1 MFRFSL
7 HRNAAFFR
15 TSVFLSLSAGVFYPS
30 RLSAAPKKEAFVRGK
45 PHMIIGT
52 VGHVDHGKTTLTSAI
67 TTVLAK
73 KGQAVAMDYFAI
85 DKSPEEKS
93 RKITINATHVEYES
107 EKRHYGHI
115 DCPGHMDFVKNMIT
129 GAAQM
134 DGGIIVV
141 AATDGV
147 MPQTR
152 EHLLICSQI
161 GLPAL
166 VGFINKC
173 DMVDDEFAE
182 LAELDLR
189 EQLEKYKFP
198 DETPIIRG
206 SALKAL
212 EGDGRYEEKIID
224 LVKECDRW
232 IPDPPRNT
240 DKPFLL
246 AIEHVY
252 EAGEDKKAVIV
263 TGRVDQG
270 VLKVN
275 EEAELSGFSPK
286 ISKVKVSNIEM
297 YHKTL
302 SEALPGDSVGVGLAP
317 AGDTTSLTKQTV
329 ERGMV
334 LAAPGSTKLYNKIKA
349 QVYVLTKEEGG
360 RRTGFAPHYRP
371 QLFFRCADVTAD
383 MNFPETETLAQQLA
397 KRSGKDPEEQK
408 KAAAELKEAESKLM
422 CMPGDNRELILTLAY
437 PMPVERGLKFTIRE
451 GKITV
456 GWGAVIETLGL
467 DLKVSIEGKKPPTTA
482 KQGGK
487 KK

>member
-1 MFRFSL
+1 MLRSRAL
-7 HRNAAFFR
+7 LLNAMAATR
-15 TSVFLSLSAGVFYPS
+15 I
-30 RLSAAPKKEAFVRGK
+30 SAAPKKEAFVRGK

-73 KGQAVAMDYFAI
+73 KGQAVAMDYFSI

-141 AATDGV
+141 SATDGV

-166 VGFINKC
+166 VGFINK
-173 DMVDDEFAE
+173 VDAVDEEFTE
-182 LAELDLR
+182 LAELDVR
-189 EQLEKYKFP
+189 EHLVKYKFP
-198 DETPIIRG
+198 EDTPIICG

-212 EGDGRYEEKIID
+212 EGDAKYEEKIVE
-224 LVKECDRW
+224 LVKTCDDW

-252 EAGEDKKAVIV
+252 ETSGAEKKTVVV
-263 TGRVDQG
+263 TGRIDQG

-275 EEAELSGFSPK
+275 GEAELSGFSQKKLTVK
-286 ISKVKVSNIEM
+286 ITNIEM

-302 SEALPGDSVGVGLAP
+302 AEGLPGDSVGVGLIG
-317 AGDTTSLTKQTV
+317 AGDTSSLSKGNV

-334 LAAPGSTKLYNKIKA
+334 LAAPGSTQLFNKIKA
-349 QVYVLTKEEGG
+349 QVYVLTKDEGG
-360 RRTGFAPHYRP
+360 RRSGFSPHYRP
-371 QLFFRCADVTAD
+371 QIFFRCADVTAD
-383 MNFPETETLAQQLA
+383 MNFPETDALAQQLA
-397 KRSGKDPEEQK
+397 KKAGKDPEELK
-408 KAAAELKEAESKLM
+408 KAAATLKEAESKVM
-422 CMPGDNRELILTLAY
+422 CMPGDHKELILTLAY
-437 PMPVERGLKFTIRE
+437 PMPVEKGLKFTIRE

-456 GWGAVIETLGL
+456 GWGAVTETLGL
-467 DLKVSIEGKKPPTTA
+467 DTKVSIEGKKPPPSS
-482 KQGGK
+482 KQPGGK
-487 KK
+487 KKK

>member
-1 MFRFSL
+1 MFRSSL
-7 HRNAAFFR
+7 QC
-15 TSVFLSLSAGVFYPS
+15 L
-30 RLSAAPKKEAFVRGK
+30 APKAKEAFVRGK
-45 PHMIIGT
+45 PHLIIGT
-52 VGHVDHGKTTLTSAI
+52 IGHVDHGKTTLTSAI

-73 KGQAVAMDYFAI
+73 KGHAKALDYFAI

-107 EKRHYGHI
+107 DKRHYGHI

-166 VGFINKC
+166 VGFINKV
-173 DMVDDEFAE
+173 DMVDDETCDLVDME
-182 LAELDLR
+182 LR
-189 EQLEKYKFP
+189 EQLDKYKFP
-198 DETPIIRG
+198 GEETPIVRG
-206 SALKAL
+206 AALKAL
-212 EGDGRYEEKIID
+212 EGDAKYEEKIVELIA
-224 LVKECDRW
+224 KCDEW

-240 DKPFLL
+240 DKPFLM

-252 EAGEDKKAVIV
+252 EVGKDKKSIIV

-270 VLKVN
+270 VLKLN
-275 EEAELSGFSPK
+275 ADAELAGFSAK
-286 ISKVKVSNIEM
+286 KSTVKVSGIEM

-302 SEALPGDSVGVGLAP
+302 AECMPGDSVGVSLVGS
-317 AGDTTSLTKQTV
+317 GDTTALSKDNV

-334 LAAPGSTKLYNKIKA
+334 MAAPGSTNLFNRLKA
-349 QVYVLTKEEGG
+349 QIYVLTKEEGG
-360 RRTGFAPHYRP
+360 RHTGFSPHYRP
-371 QLFFRCADVTAD
+371 QLFFHCADVTAD
-383 MNFPETETLAQQLA
+383 ISFPEAE
-397 KRSGKDPEEQK
+397 KHREELNK
-408 KAAAELKEAESKLM
+408 KYGRGAEEDKKKEAEMKEMESKLM
-422 CMPGDNRELILTLAY
+422 CMPGDNRELVLTLAY
-437 PMPVERGLKFTIRE
+437 PMPVEKGLKFTIRE

-456 GWGAVIETLGL
+456 GWGAVTETIGL
-467 DLKVSIEGKKPPTTA
+467 DTKVSIEGKRQQAKPVT
-482 KQGGK
+482 GK
-487 KK
+487 KKK

>member
-1 MFRFSL
+1 MLRS
-7 HRNAAFFR
+7 
-15 TSVFLSLSAGVFYPS
+15 SVQ
-30 RLSAAPKKEAFVRGK
+30 RLAPKAKEAFVRGK
-45 PHMIIGT
+45 PHLIIGT
-52 VGHVDHGKTTLTSAI
+52 IGHVDHGKTTLTSAI

-73 KGQAVAMDYFAI
+73 RGQAQALDYFAI

-166 VGFINKC
+166 VGFINKVDMTDEDTC
-173 DMVDDEFAE
+173 DLVDMEV
-182 LAELDLR
+182 R

-198 DETPIIRG
+198 AEETPIVRG
-206 SALKAL
+206 SALKAV
-212 EGDGRYEEKIID
+212 EGDPKYEEKIIE
-224 LVKECDRW
+224 LIQKCDEW

-240 DKPFLL
+240 DKPFLM

-252 EAGEDKKAVIV
+252 EIGKDRKSVIV

-275 EEAELSGFSPK
+275 TDAELSGFSAK
-286 ISKVKVSNIEM
+286 KATVKVTGIEM

-302 SEALPGDSVGVGLAP
+302 DECMPGDSVGVSIVGS
-317 AGDTTSLTKQTV
+317 GDTTSLSKDNV

-334 LAAPGSTKLYNKIKA
+334 MAATGSTNLYNKVKA
-349 QVYVLTKEEGG
+349 QVYVLTKDEGG
-360 RRTGFAPHYRP
+360 RHTGFSPHYRP
-371 QLFFRCADVTAD
+371 QLFFHCADVTAD
-383 MNFPETETLAQQLA
+383 MSFPEAEKHREELN
-397 KRSGKDPEEQK
+397 KKFGRGPEEEK
-408 KAAAELKEAESKLM
+408 KEAEMKEFESKLV

-437 PMPVERGLKFTIRE
+437 PMPVDKGLKFTIRE

-456 GWGAVIETLGL
+456 GWGAVVETMGL
-467 DLKVSIEGKKPPTTA
+467 DTKVNIEGKRAGAKPVT
-482 KQGGK
+482 GK
-487 KK
+487 KKK

>member
-1 MFRFSL
+1 MFRSCV
-7 HRNAAFFR
+7 R
-15 TSVFLSLSAGVFYPS
+15 
-30 RLSAAPKKEAFVRGK
+30 RLAPKAKEAFVRGK
-45 PHMIIGT
+45 PHLIIGT
-52 VGHVDHGKTTLTSAI
+52 IGHVDHGKTTLTSAI

-73 KGQAVAMDYFAI
+73 RGQAQALDYFAI

-166 VGFINKC
+166 VGFINKVDMTDEDTC
-173 DMVDDEFAE
+173 DLVDMEV
-182 LAELDLR
+182 R

-198 DETPIIRG
+198 AEETPIVRG
-206 SALKAL
+206 SALKAV
-212 EGDGRYEEKIID
+212 EGDAKYEENILE
-224 LVKECDRW
+224 LVRKCDEW

-240 DKPFLL
+240 DKPFLM

-252 EAGEDKKAVIV
+252 EIGKDKKSVIV

-270 VLKVN
+270 VLKLN
-275 EEAELSGFSPK
+275 TDAELAGFS
-286 ISKVKVSNIEM
+286 VKKSTVRVTGIEM

-302 SEALPGDSVGVGLAP
+302 SECMPGDSVGVSIVGT
-317 AGDTTSLTKQTV
+317 GDTISLSKDNV

-334 LAAPGSTKLYNKIKA
+334 MAATGSTNLYNKVKA
-349 QVYVLTKEEGG
+349 QVYVLTKDEGG
-360 RRTGFAPHYRP
+360 RHTGFSPHYRP
-371 QLFFRCADVTAD
+371 QLFFHCADVTAD
-383 MNFPETETLAQQLA
+383 MSFPEAEKHREELN
-397 KRSGKDPEEQK
+397 KKFGRGPEEDKQ
-408 KAAAELKEAESKLM
+408 KEAEMKEFESKLV

-437 PMPVERGLKFTIRE
+437 PMPIEKGLKFTIRE

-456 GWGAVIETLGL
+456 GWGAVVETMGL
-467 DLKVSIEGKKPPTTA
+467 DTKVNIEGKRIAAKPVT
-482 KQGGK
+482 GK
-487 KK
+487 KKK

>member
-1 MFRFSL
+1 MFRSCV
-7 HRNAAFFR
+7 HR
-15 TSVFLSLSAGVFYPS
+15 L
-30 RLSAAPKKEAFVRGK
+30 APKAKEAFVRGK
-45 PHMIIGT
+45 PHLIIGT
-52 VGHVDHGKTTLTSAI
+52 IGHVDHGKTTLTSAI

-73 KGQAVAMDYFAI
+73 RGQAQALDYFAI

-166 VGFINKC
+166 VGFINKVDMTDEDTC
-173 DMVDDEFAE
+173 DLVDME
-182 LAELDLR
+182 LR

-198 DETPIIRG
+198 AEETPIVRG
-206 SALKAL
+206 SALKAV
-212 EGDGRYEEKIID
+212 EGDAKYEENILE
-224 LVKECDRW
+224 LVRKCDEW

-240 DKPFLL
+240 DKPFLM

-252 EAGEDKKAVIV
+252 EIGKDKKSVVV

-270 VLKVN
+270 ILKLN
-275 EEAELSGFSPK
+275 TDAELAGFS
-286 ISKVKVSNIEM
+286 SKKSTVRVTGIEM

-302 SEALPGDSVGVGLAP
+302 SECMPGDSVGVSIVGT
-317 AGDTTSLTKQTV
+317 GDTTSLSKGNV

-334 LAAPGSTKLYNKIKA
+334 MAATGSTNLYNKVKA
-349 QVYVLTKEEGG
+349 QVYVLTKDEGG
-360 RRTGFAPHYRP
+360 RHTGFSPHYRP
-371 QLFFRCADVTAD
+371 QLFFHCADVTAD
-383 MNFPETETLAQQLA
+383 MSFPEAEKHREELN
-397 KRSGKDPEEQK
+397 KKFGRGPEEDK
-408 KAAAELKEAESKLM
+408 KKEAAMKEFESKLV

-437 PMPVERGLKFTIRE
+437 PMPIEKGLKFTIRE

-456 GWGAVIETLGL
+456 GWGAVVETMGL
-467 DLKVSIEGKKPPTTA
+467 DTKVNIEGKRIGAKPVT
-482 KQGGK
+482 GK
-487 KK
+487 KKK

>member
-1 MFRFSL
+1 MLRCSL
-7 HRNAAFFR
+7 IQRAVGSGVALR
-15 TSVFLSLSAGVFYPS
+15 CTGSLLAG
-30 RLSAAPKKEAFVRGK
+30 KKEEFVRGK

-73 KGQAVAMDYFAI
+73 KGQAKAMDYFAI
-85 DKSPEEKS
+85 DKSPEEKT

-182 LAELDLR
+182 LAELDIR
-189 EQLEKYKFP
+189 EQLEKYKFSE
-198 DETPIIRG
+198 DTPLVRG

-212 EGDGRYEEKIID
+212 EGDPKYEEKVLELI
-224 LVKECDRW
+224 KECDRW

-252 EAGEDKKAVIV
+252 ESGGSDKKNVVV

-270 VLKVN
+270 VLKMNDV
-275 EEAELSGFSPK
+275 AELSGFSAK
-286 ISKVKVSNIEM
+286 KHEVKVTNIEM

-302 SEALPGDSVGVGLAP
+302 AEAQPGDSVGVGL
-317 AGDTTSLTKQTV
+317 GCTGSTTSLSKDNV

-334 LAAPGSTKLYNKIKA
+334 LAAPGSTQLFNKIKA

-360 RRTGFAPHYRP
+360 RRTGFCPHYRP

-383 MNFPETETLAQQLA
+383 MNFPETEALAQQLA
-397 KRSGKDPEEQK
+397 KKAGKDPEELK
-408 KAAAELKEAESKLM
+408 KAAAELKEAESKMM

-437 PMPVERGLKFTIRE
+437 PMPVEKGLKFTIRE

-456 GWGAVIETLGL
+456 GWGAVVETLGL
-467 DLKVSIEGKKPPTTA
+467 DPKVSIEGKKLPSTN
-482 KQGGK
+482 KQGSK
-487 KK
+487 KKK

>member
-1 MFRFSL
+1 MFRSCV
-7 HRNAAFFR
+7 HR
-15 TSVFLSLSAGVFYPS
+15 L
-30 RLSAAPKKEAFVRGK
+30 APKAKEAFVRGK
-45 PHMIIGT
+45 PHLIIGT
-52 VGHVDHGKTTLTSAI
+52 IGHVDHGKTTLTSAI

-73 KGQAVAMDYFAI
+73 RGQAQALDYFAI

-166 VGFINKC
+166 VGFINKVDMTDEDTC
-173 DMVDDEFAE
+173 DLVDME
-182 LAELDLR
+182 LR

-198 DETPIIRG
+198 AEETPIVRG
-206 SALKAL
+206 SALKAV
-212 EGDGRYEEKIID
+212 EGDAKYEENILE
-224 LVKECDRW
+224 LVRKCDEW

-240 DKPFLL
+240 DKPFLM

-252 EAGEDKKAVIV
+252 EIGKDKKSVVV

-270 VLKVN
+270 VLKLN
-275 EEAELSGFSPK
+275 TDAELAGFS
-286 ISKVKVSNIEM
+286 SKKSTVRVTGIEM

-302 SEALPGDSVGVGLAP
+302 SECMPGDSVGVSIVGT
-317 AGDTTSLTKQTV
+317 GDTTSLSKGNV

-334 LAAPGSTKLYNKIKA
+334 MAATGSTNLYNKVKA
-349 QVYVLTKEEGG
+349 QVYVLTKDEGG
-360 RRTGFAPHYRP
+360 RHTGFSPHYRP
-371 QLFFRCADVTAD
+371 QLFFHCADVTAD
-383 MNFPETETLAQQLA
+383 MSFPEAEKHREELN
-397 KRSGKDPEEQK
+397 KKFGRGPEEDK
-408 KAAAELKEAESKLM
+408 KKEAAMKEFESKLV

-437 PMPVERGLKFTIRE
+437 PMPIEKGLKFTIRE

-456 GWGAVIETLGL
+456 GWGAVVETMGL
-467 DLKVSIEGKKPPTTA
+467 DTKVNIEGKRIGAKPVT
-482 KQGGK
+482 GK
-487 KK
+487 KKK

>member
-1 MFRFSL
+1 MLRSSL
-7 HRNAAFFR
+7 LRSGATR
-15 TSVFLSLSAGVFYPS
+15 
-30 RLSAAPKKEAFVRGK
+30 RLLAPKKEAFVRGK

-182 LAELDLR
+182 LAELDIR

-198 DETPIIRG
+198 EDTPIVRG

-212 EGDGRYEEKIID
+212 EGDAKYEEKIME
-224 LVKECDRW
+224 LVRKCDEW

-252 EAGEDKKAVIV
+252 ETGNAGEKKAVIV

-270 VLKVN
+270 ILKVAD
-275 EEAELSGFSPK
+275 EAELVGFSAK
-286 ISKVKVSNIEM
+286 KSKVKVSNIEM

-302 SEALPGDSVGVGLAP
+302 DQAMPGDSVGVGLLP
-317 AGDTTSLTKQTV
+317 TGDTTNLSKDNV

-334 LAAPGSTKLYNKIKA
+334 LAAPGSTQLFNKIKA
-349 QVYVLTKEEGG
+349 QVYVLTKDEGG
-360 RRTGFAPHYRP
+360 RRTGFCPHYRP
-371 QLFFRCADVTAD
+371 QLFFRCADITAD
-383 MNFPETETLAQQLA
+383 MNFPETEVLAQQLA
-397 KRSGKDPEEQK
+397 KKAGKDPEEQK
-408 KAAAELKEAESKLM
+408 KAAAELKEAEGKLM

-437 PMPVERGLKFTIRE
+437 PMPVEKGLKFTIRE

-456 GWGAVIETLGL
+456 GWGAVIETMGL
-467 DLKVSIEGKKPPTTA
+467 DNKVSIEGKKPPAAT
-482 KQGGK
+482 KQPGK
-487 KK
+487 KKK

>member
-1 MFRFSL
+1 MFRSSL
-7 HRNAAFFR
+7 QCF
-15 TSVFLSLSAGVFYPS
+15 
-30 RLSAAPKKEAFVRGK
+30 APKAKEAFVRSK
-45 PHMIIGT
+45 PHLIIGT
-52 VGHVDHGKTTLTSAI
+52 IGHVDHGKTTLTSAI

-73 KGQAVAMDYFAI
+73 SGKAKAMDYFAI

-134 DGGIIVV
+134 DGGILVV

-166 VGFINKC
+166 VGFINKVDMTDEETC
-173 DMVDDEFAE
+173 DLVEMEV
-182 LAELDLR
+182 R

-198 DETPIIRG
+198 AEETPIVRG

-212 EGDGRYEEKIID
+212 EGDPKYEAKILE
-224 LVKECDRW
+224 LVKKCDEW

-240 DKPFLL
+240 DKPFLM

-252 EAGEDKKAVIV
+252 EIGKDKKSVIV

-275 EEAELSGFSPK
+275 ADAELAGFNPK
-286 ISKVKVSNIEM
+286 KATVKVTGIEM

-302 SEALPGDSVGVGLAP
+302 DECMPGDSVGVSIVG
-317 AGDTTSLTKQTV
+317 AGDTTRLSKDNV

-334 LAAPGSTKLYNKIKA
+334 MAAPGSTNLYNKLKA
-349 QVYVLTKEEGG
+349 QVYVLTKDEGG
-360 RRTGFAPHYRP
+360 RHTGFSPHYRP
-371 QLFFRCADVTAD
+371 QLFFHCADVTAD
-383 MNFPETETLAQQLA
+383 MSFPEAEKQREELN
-397 KRSGKDPEEQK
+397 KKYGRGPEEEK
-408 KAAAELKEAESKLM
+408 KKEAELKEFESKLV

-437 PMPVERGLKFTIRE
+437 PMPVSKGLKFTIRE

-456 GWGAVIETLGL
+456 GWGAVVETMGL
-467 DLKVSIEGKKPPTTA
+467 DSKVNIEGKRVGAKPVT
-482 KQGGK
+482 GK
-487 KK
+487 KKK

>member
-1 MFRFSL
+1 MLRTVL
-7 HRNAAFFR
+7 HRAVGAPTTCR
-15 TSVFLSLSAGVFYPS
+15 M
-30 RLSAAPKKEAFVRGK
+30 APKKEAFVRGK
-45 PHMIIGT
+45 PHLIIGT
-52 VGHVDHGKTTLTSAI
+52 IGHVDHGKTTLTSAI

-73 KGQAVAMDYFAI
+73 TGQATALDYFAI

-107 EKRHYGHI
+107 AKRHYGHI

-166 VGFINKC
+166 VGFINKA
-173 DMVDDEFAE
+173 DSVDDETC
-182 LAELDLR
+182 DLVDMEVR

-198 DETPIIRG
+198 AEETPIVRG
-206 SALKAL
+206 SALRAL
-212 EGDGRYEEKIID
+212 EGDAKWEEKILE
-224 LVKECDRW
+224 LVEKCDSW

-240 DKPFLL
+240 DKPFLM

-252 EAGEDKKAVIV
+252 EIGKDKKHIIV

-270 VLKVN
+270 ILKAN
-275 EEAELSGFSPK
+275 TEAELAGFSLK
-286 ISKVKVSNIEM
+286 KSTVKVTGIEM

-302 SEALPGDSVGVGLAP
+302 DECMPGDSVGVSLTGS
-317 AGDTTSLTKQTV
+317 GDTNTLSKDNV

-334 LAAPGSTKLYNKIKA
+334 LSSVGSTQLFNKLKA
-349 QVYVLTKEEGG
+349 QVYVLTKDEGG
-360 RRTGFAPHYRP
+360 RHTGFSPHYRP
-371 QLFFRCADVTAD
+371 QLYFHCADVTAD
-383 MNFPETETLAQQLA
+383 LNFPESEKAREELI
-397 KRSGKDPEEQK
+397 KKHGKDAEAMK
-408 KAAAELKEAESKLM
+408 KVEADLKEVESKLV
-422 CMPGDNRELILTLAY
+422 CMPGDNRELMLTLAW
-437 PMPVERGLKFTIRE
+437 PMPVEKGLKFTIRE

-456 GWGAVIETLGL
+456 GWGAVTETVGL
-467 DLKVSIEGKKPPTTA
+467 DTKVSIEGKRVAAKPTG
-482 KQGGK
+482 KGK

>member
-1 MFRFSL
+1 
-7 HRNAAFFR
+7 
-15 TSVFLSLSAGVFYPS
+15 
-30 RLSAAPKKEAFVRGK
+30 
-45 PHMIIGT
+45 
-52 VGHVDHGKTTLTSAI
+52 
-67 TTVLAK
+67 
-73 KGQAVAMDYFAI
+73 
-85 DKSPEEKS
+85 
-93 RKITINATHVEYES
+93 
-107 EKRHYGHI
+107 
-115 DCPGHMDFVKNMIT
+115 MIT

-141 AATDGV
+141 AANDGV

-166 VGFINKC
+166 VGFINKA
-173 DMVDDEFAE
+173 DMVDDETCDIVDME
-182 LAELDLR
+182 VR

-198 DETPIIRG
+198 AEETPIVRG

-212 EGDGRYEEKIID
+212 EGDAAYEQKIVE
-224 LVKECDRW
+224 LVNKCDEW

-240 DKPFLL
+240 DKPFLM

-252 EAGEDKKAVIV
+252 EIGKDKKSVIV

-270 VLKVN
+270 VLKSN
-275 EEAELSGFSPK
+275 SDAELAGFSTKKPT
-286 ISKVKVSNIEM
+286 VKVTGIEM

-302 SEALPGDSVGVGLAP
+302 DECLPGDSVGVSIVGS
-317 AGDTTSLTKQTV
+317 GDTTSLSKDNV

-334 LAAPGSTKLYNKIKA
+334 MAAPGSTHLYNRLKA

-360 RRTGFAPHYRP
+360 RHTGFSPHYRP
-371 QLFFRCADVTAD
+371 QLFFHCADVTAD
-383 MNFPETETLAQQLA
+383 LSFPEAEKAREELT
-397 KRSGKDPEEQK
+397 KKHGKDAEGEK
-408 KAAAELKEAESKLM
+408 KRDAELKEIESKLV

-437 PMPVERGLKFTIRE
+437 PMPVEKGLKFTIRE

-456 GWGAVIETLGL
+456 GWGAVTEAVGL
-467 DLKVSIEGKKPPTTA
+467 DNKVSIEGKRVAANT

-487 KK
+487 KKK